1 MSREDHHEHSDGTIE
16 WKNKQYSQS
25 SDLRSELEKR
35 GYLDWLLSLPTM
47 IDREDFLLVHAGLHP
62 EYGLQTPVEWATIIR
77 DHIDYRPWYE
87 SYTGSKRIIY
97 GHWAAQ

>member
-1 MSREDHHEHSDGTIE
+1 MSTRTGR
-16 WKNKQYSQS
+16 S
-25 SDLRSELEKR
+25 SGKTGNIPKVVISGLSSRKEGILT
-35 GYLDWLLSLPTM
+35 GSLPTM

-77 DHIDYRPWYE
+77 DHIDHRPWYE